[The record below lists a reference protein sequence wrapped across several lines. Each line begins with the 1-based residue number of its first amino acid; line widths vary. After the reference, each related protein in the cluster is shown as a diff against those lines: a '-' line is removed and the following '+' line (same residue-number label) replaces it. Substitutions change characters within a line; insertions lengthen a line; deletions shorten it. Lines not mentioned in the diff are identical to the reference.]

1 MRESC
6 TPGSMRGARGNSR
19 PYRNEFA
26 AVHLSTYGVRRDK
39 AALSSGCNPTRQP
52 LRGVRESAPRLRKLR
67 LEQRHRFGHTRRE
80 PNAAT
85 GQAFSPG
92 VEVLP
97 PRGFDG
103 SGGRG
108 ADALGRAGGVGQS
121 VKQFPLQLDVA
132 RFSKCCSLDNP
143 HRPFRRRVTQLCLAA
158 AGLVRREIS
167 YTRSARAQR
176 TLTDPINA
184 TAHRPISAT
193 TRLRLAVLWSIL
205 H

>member
-1 MRESC
+1 MCSLVIR
-6 TPGSMRGARGNSR
+6 
-19 PYRNEFA
+19 
-26 AVHLSTYGVRRDK
+26 L
-39 AALSSGCNPTRQP
+39 

-67 LEQRHRFGHTRRE
+67 LEQRHRFGHTRQE

-85 GQAFSPG
+85 CKAFSPG

-97 PRGFDG
+97 PKGFDG

-108 ADALGRAGGVGQS
+108 ADPLGRAGGVGQS

-158 AGLVRREIS
+158 GLVRREIS
-167 YTRSARAQR
+167 YTRSAGAQR

-184 TAHRPISAT
+184 TAHPHQRHNEVTARCALVHTSLKVRLPATERTRFAIRPTSTAD
-193 TRLRLAVLWSIL
+193 LV
-205 H
+205 